1 MDRLHRVI
9 HEIHR
14 RSLWQ
19 VLAIYLVGSWGALQ
33 AVQGITEAAGLP
45 DWVPPG
51 ALILFIVGLPIVL
64 ATAFVQEGM
73 GAGRPVRGVHGAAE
87 AEPATAP
94 AVAAGSALAS
104 PPIAESPH
112 RQHFLSWRNAIVGGV
127 VAFAVLALSVGV
139 YTFMWTQGVGPVGSL
154 VAAGVIDERER
165 VVLADFGN
173 ATTDSLLGEVVT
185 EALRVDLAESQVITL
200 VERASVSEILQR
212 MGRGSQE
219 AFVPELAREAAVR
232 EGLKAVIEGE
242 VGAAGS
248 SFVLTARIV
257 AAEDG
262 AVLGSFRE
270 TAKGPDE
277 ILDAIDAL
285 SQAIRTKAGESLVT
299 VRETGALEQVT
310 TPSLEALRLY
320 TQAEI
325 VSNQGDSRRGI
336 TLLEEAIALDSA
348 FAAAWRKLGVLLNNT
363 NAPNERRTQAATRA
377 YELRDRLTPR
387 ERDLATAWYF
397 FSPGP
402 QQNRDRSAQV
412 YESVLETYPDDRVA
426 LNNLAVIKEQEQDFE
441 SAAGLLQQ
449 AVGGPGATS
458 VAHDNLIRNLYQLG
472 REEEAKAALQR
483 FAERYPEHP
492 RVADNGFLLAYY
504 GHRWNEADSLMRV
517 RLAEDRET
525 AANSYARLAM
535 IRVAQGR
542 LQEAAPYFKQRGDVG
557 AVESYGAAL
566 DQATIDILW
575 LGDAAAARRTLSAV
589 LARHRLQD
597 LEPQQR
603 NFIGLATVHARMGD
617 TREAEGYLARHE
629 SERPQASQGD
639 AYQGE
644 RSGVLG
650 HLALARGEF
659 AAAEERFRDARRLR
673 GCAPLCYAP
682 ELGRALAKQG
692 KNEEALREL
701 ETYTTARTLGPIF
714 NPTVFAPLAFEW
726 LGEVR
731 EALGQ
736 REQAAA
742 AYEQVVQIWK
752 DADPAL
758 QPRVQ
763 RAREKAAA
771 LRGALE

>member
-1 MDRLHRVI
+1 MGRLKAII
-9 HEIHR
+9 HEVHR

-33 AVQGITEAAGLP
+33 AVQGITQAAGLP
-45 DWVPPG
+45 DWVPPS
-51 ALILFIVGLPIVL
+51 ALILLVLGLPIVL

-73 GAGRPVRGVHGAAE
+73 GAGAANRSGYGAAE
-87 AEPATAP
+87 AEPAM
-94 AVAAGSALAS
+94 GSGPRASLAS
-104 PPIAESPH
+104 APVPERP
-112 RQHFLSWRNAIVGGV
+112 RRHFLTWKNAIVGGA
-127 VAFAVLALSVGV
+127 VAFSVLIVSVGT
-139 YTFMWTQGVGPVGSL
+139 YTLMWAKGVGPVGSL

-173 ATTDSLLGEVVT
+173 ATADSLLGEVVT
-185 EALRVDLAESQVITL
+185 EALRVDLAESQVITV
-200 VERASVSEILQR
+200 VERASVNEILLR
-212 MGRGSQE
+212 MGRSQQE

-242 VGAAGS
+242 IGSAGS

-270 TAKGPDE
+270 TARDPDQ

-285 SQAIRTKAGESLVT
+285 SQAIRTKAGESLVS
-299 VRETGALEQVT
+299 VRATGALDQVT

-320 TQAEI
+320 TQAEL

-348 FAAAWRKLGVLLNNT
+348 FASAWRKLGVLLNNT
-363 NAPNERRTQAATRA
+363 NAPVERRTEAATRA

-402 QQNRDRSAQV
+402 EQNQDRAAQV
-412 YESVLETYPDDRVA
+412 YESILDTYPDDRVA
-426 LNNLAVIKEQEQDFE
+426 LNNLAVIKERQGDFE
-441 SAAGLLQQ
+441 SAARSLQR
-449 AVGGPGATS
+449 AVDGPGATS
-458 VAHDNLIRNLYQLG
+458 AAHGNLIRNLYQQGL
-472 REEEAKAALQR
+472 EEEANAALQR
-483 FAERYPEHP
+483 FAESYPEHP
-492 RVADNGFLLAYY
+492 GVANNGFLLAYY
-504 GHRWNEADSLMRV
+504 GHRWNEADSLTRL
-517 RLAEDRET
+517 RLAQDRET
-525 AANSYARLAM
+525 AGNSYNRLAM

-542 LQEAAPYFKQRGDVG
+542 LQEAAPYFRQRADVG
-557 AVESYGAAL
+557 AVESYGNAL
-566 DQATIDILW
+566 DQAGIEILW

-597 LEPQQR
+597 LDPQQR
-603 NFIGLATVHARMGD
+603 NFIGLATVYGRLGD
-617 TREAEGYLARHE
+617 TREAEGYLARQE
-629 SERPQASQGD
+629 TERPQASQGD
-639 AYQGE
+639 VYQGQ
-644 RSGVLG
+644 RAGVLG

-659 AAAEERFRDARRLR
+659 AAAEERYRDARRLQDC
-673 GCAPLCYAP
+673 GDICYAP
-682 ELGRALAKQG
+682 DLGRALAKQG

-701 ETYTTARTLGPIF
+701 ERYTSARRLGILLF
-714 NPTVFAPLAFEW
+714 NPTIFAPLAFES

-742 AYEQVVQIWK
+742 AYDRVVELWK
-752 DADPAL
+752 DADPVL

-771 LRGALE
+771 LRR